1 MLNHQKKLSMKNT
14 LKGIAFFASF
24 LLLISIIFVSCKKDE
39 GEVSQENISG
49 KWEVSNPQTAGY
61 RSFEFNKFGNYIVTK
76 SNLTV
81 KFGNYTIDNQKINL
95 IDLGTISSKTLS
107 KESFSFEFTPK
118 DATAPI
124 VIETTKAEEMEAS
137 SRTELLCRTWELYSI
152 DGQVVAGTGEE
163 LTVLFSAAGTYLV
176 TQESYSGTAQW
187 KWKDS
192 QEQVFCYS
200 WEGEPVCMGENE
212 VTITKLTSSELSIT
226 EDETVYVLVPYTVKR
241 GAVGTPGSAPLNAA
255 KVFGR

>member
-1 MLNHQKKLSMKNT
+1 MKNT
-14 LKGIAFFASF
+14 FRGIAFFVS
-24 LLLISIIFVSCKKDE
+24 LMVLVSIIFVSCKKDE
-39 GEVSQENISG
+39 SEVSQENISG

-76 SNLTV
+76 ADLTV
-81 KFGNYTIDNQKINL
+81 KFGIYTIESQKINL
-95 IDLGTISSKTLS
+95 VDLGTISSKTLS

-137 SRTELLCRTWELYSI
+137 SRTELLCRTWELYSV
-152 DGQVVAGTGEE
+152 DGEPVAGTGEE

-176 TQESYSGTAQW
+176 TQEGYSGTAQW
-187 KWKDS
+187 MWKDS

-200 WEGEPVCMGENE
+200 WEGTPTCMGENE
-212 VTITKLTSSELSIT
+212 VTVTKLTSSELVIT
-226 EDETVYVLVPYTVKR
+226 EDETVYLLVPYTVKR
-241 GAVGTPGSAPLNAA
+241 GAAGNPGAPVNPDR
-255 KVFGR
+255 VFGR